1 MHLPKEVIELRQDHK
16 NKDAE
21 NFFNAEYPI
30 LYRYAVY
37 LVKDAETAQDLC
49 QEVFLRWF
57 NLPCP
62 HDIELPRAWLKKVLS
77 NMAFNYLRHQKI
89 RFKWE
94 TDTRENEV
102 SSSIDMKKDLI
113 RMEVED
119 ALSSLAWKEQMLLK
133 MKLADLS
140 YAEMADVMNVS
151 IGSVGTML
159 TRAMQKFK
167 TAYEGKEAG
176 IQNEMSGSRSTAT
189 IC

>member
-1 MHLPKEVIELRQDHK
+1 M
-16 NKDAE
+16 
-21 NFFNAEYPI
+21 
-30 LYRYAVY
+30 
-37 LVKDAETAQDLC
+37 
-49 QEVFLRWF
+49 RWF

-62 HDIELPRAWLKKVLS
+62 LNIESPRAWLKKVLS
-77 NMAFNYLRHQKI
+77 NLAFNHLRHQKI

-94 TDTRENEV
+94 TDTGENGV
-102 SSSIDMKKDLI
+102 LISVDMNKDLT

-133 MKLADLS
+133 MKIADLS
-140 YAEMADVMNVS
+140 YAEIAEVMNVS

-159 TRAMQKFK
+159 TRAMQKFR

-176 IQNEMSGSRSTAT
+176 IPNEVSGSRPTAT